1 MFISSH
7 ERSVV
12 GIDGMTDCGGGSA
25 PVILSRRSWAYFRV
39 VRVDESFLFC
49 DESTP
54 GRALPLLSLKS
65 ATNQEIRKSANCVMG
80 VKSTA
85 CQARLHRAEETLP
98 G

>member
-39 VRVDESFLFC
+39 VLVDESFLFC

-54 GRALPLLSLKS
+54 GRALPL
-65 ATNQEIRKSANCVMG
+65 
-80 VKSTA
+80 
-85 CQARLHRAEETLP
+85 
-98 G
+98 